1 MPSLVPDLVA
11 VAGENSMSVLPV
23 CCMPQIGRVA
33 SIESNHVEVQTA
45 RKGEAV
51 CVKIQPGADQETIQ
65 VGRQFDETAVLYSH
79 ITRQSIDSLKENHR
93 DDLEKDDWR

>member
-1 MPSLVPDLVA
+1 
-11 VAGENSMSVLPV
+11 
-23 CCMPQIGRVA
+23 MPQIGRVA